1 MPTKVLY
8 DTDFELIG
16 EASLDSRNRVALTKA
31 VEALRQRFGSVEK
44 LHFAVM
50 CNKDGQILLVPE
62 TTIPLREAWLYRNP
76 AALKSVLIG
85 IAQAERGEL
94 LDRGS
99 FAQYAD
105 DDAE

>member
-1 MPTKVLY
+1 MTTKVPQS
-8 DTDFELIG
+8 TEFELVG

-31 VEALRQRFGSVEK
+31 VEALRRRFGSVER

-62 TTIPLREAWLYRNP
+62 TTIPLREAWLYQNR
-76 AALKSVLIG
+76 AALKSVLKG
-85 IAQAERGEL
+85 IEQAERGKL

-99 FAQYAD
+99 FARHVD
-105 DDAE
+105 DNIE

>member
-1 MPTKVLY
+1 MPKKIPQSAE
-8 DTDFELIG
+8 FEPVG

-31 VEALRQRFGSVEK
+31 VEALRQRFGRVER

-62 TTIPLREAWLYRNP
+62 TTIPLREAWLYKNR
-76 AALKSVLIG
+76 AALKSVLTG
-85 IAQAERGEL
+85 IEQAERGKL

-99 FAQYAD
+99 FARHAD
-105 DDAE
+105 DDIE